1 MLNRIILILFFALCC
16 NCSLQAQDEYA
27 QDSVV
32 KIIEA
37 PVIEEVKDS
46 DYYDEEIKEEPIDT
60 NLYARYISLREDS
73 IRNWKNQDK
82 YAYSKNLDS
91 LLKASQEKVE
101 KTPPQIRTPKSGSF
115 MNQLLGGSVI
125 KVILWTLAI
134 LFVGI
139 IVYQLLKSN
148 GLFQSSYKSKV
159 SEKAA
164 EEEELS
170 LQNDFDPL
178 IDQAVRQG
186 DYRMAVRYN
195 FLKTLQQLR
204 DKNQI
209 NYEPDKTNSR
219 YVYEIPVNWRNDFS
233 QLILQYEYVWYG
245 HFDISQEKY
254 ELVQRGFNSFLQKV

>member
-1 MLNRIILILFFALCC
+1 MSNRIILILCFVLCC
-16 NCSLQAQDEYA
+16 SSSLQAQDNNAYS
-27 QDSVV
+27 QDTVGARV
-32 KIIEA
+32 IQA
-37 PVIEEVKDS
+37 PIEEINDS
-46 DYYDEEIKEEPIDT
+46 DYYEEIKEAPVDT
-60 NLYARYISLREDS
+60 NLFARYINLPDDS
-73 IRNWKNQDK
+73 IRNWKNRK
-82 YAYSKNLDS
+82 EYAYTKNLDS
-91 LLKASQEKVE
+91 LLKASQEVQQV
-101 KTPPQIRTPKSGSF
+101 PQTRAPRSGSF
-115 MNQLLGGSVI
+115 MNQLLGGSII
-125 KVILWTLAI
+125 KIILWTLAI

-139 IVYQLLKSN
+139 IVYQLLKRN

-159 SEKAA
+159 AEKPA

-178 IDQAVRQG
+178 IDQAFKQG
-186 DYRMAVRYN
+186 DYRMAVRYH

-245 HFDISQEKY
+245 HFDINREQY
-254 ELVQRGFNSFLQKV
+254 EQVQKRFHSFLQKV

>member
-1 MLNRIILILFFALCC
+1 MSNRIIILLCFALCC
-16 NCSLQAQDEYA
+16 SFSLHAQDTYS
-27 QDSVV
+27 QDSAVQV
-32 KIIEA
+32 IEA
-37 PVIEEVKDS
+37 PVVEEVRDS
-46 DYYDEEIKEEPIDT
+46 DYYQEIKEEPVDT
-60 NLYARYISLREDS
+60 SLFARYINLPDDS
-73 IRNWKNQDK
+73 IRNWKNK
-82 YAYSKNLDS
+82 KEYAYTKNLDS
-91 LLKASQEKVE
+91 LLKASQEE
-101 KTPPQIRTPKSGSF
+101 HAEEAPRIRTPRSGSF
-115 MNQLLGGSVI
+115 MNQLLGGSAI
-125 KVILWTLAI
+125 KIILWTLAI

-159 SEKAA
+159 SEKPA

-178 IDQAVRQG
+178 IDQAFKQG
-186 DYRMAVRYN
+186 DYRMAVRYH

-245 HFDISQEKY
+245 HFDISKEQY
-254 ELVQRGFNSFLQKV
+254 AQVQKGFQSFLQKV